1 MATAKNVI
9 EFNNITFE
17 VKPKFKIFKF
27 LRLLN
32 SEPIE
37 AISLALTD
45 ESIEKL
51 EELEMDMKDFEQ
63 VLELIAQK
71 IAGTN
76 QGN

>member
-1 MATAKNVI
+1 MS
-9 EFNNITFE
+9 EITFNGVTLE

-32 SEPIE
+32 SSPIE

-45 ESIEKL
+45 ESIEQL
-51 EELEMDMKDFEQ
+51 EDMDMDMKEFEQ
-63 VLELIAQK
+63 VLELIAEK
-71 IAGTN
+71 IAGTT